1 MSPIDDVLRSEWAR
15 RGVLAR
21 LGYGAGG
28 LAAGGVLGGLLAGLV
43 VTPAEA
49 DTALDVQIL
58 QTASSL
64 EALAVAAYELA
75 LAAASEGALE
85 GIASPEARG
94 TVATFLSDT
103 RRRHDTYKKA
113 FQARTTAL
121 DRNAQIQDAPNPKF
135 RPALT
140 DADLS
145 TPAKMLD
152 FTGRLEKVAV
162 DTYLRNLTELADGPT
177 RSLMA
182 SVMAVEAQHLAT
194 LRVFGALAQG
204 GAPQLLRVPLP
215 QTSILALP
223 GVVGSVAFP
232 DALHQVGGTD
242 MIAEPTSGALG

>member
-1 MSPIDDVLRSEWAR
+1 MSPIDDVLRSGWAR
-15 RGVLAR
+15 RDVLAA

-28 LAAGGVLGGLLAGLV
+28 LAAGSVLGGLLAGLA
-43 VTPAEA
+43 VTPAGA

-75 LAAASEGALE
+75 LAAGTDRALN
-85 GIASPEARG
+85 G
-94 TVATFLSDT
+94 TVTTFLTDT

-135 RPALT
+135 LPALT

-145 TPAKMLD
+145 TADKVLD
-152 FTGRLEKVAV
+152 LTGRLEKVAV
-162 DTYLRNLTELADGPT
+162 DTYLRNLTELADAPT

-204 GAPQLLRVPLP
+204 GASQLLRVPLP
-215 QTSILALP
+215 QTGILALP